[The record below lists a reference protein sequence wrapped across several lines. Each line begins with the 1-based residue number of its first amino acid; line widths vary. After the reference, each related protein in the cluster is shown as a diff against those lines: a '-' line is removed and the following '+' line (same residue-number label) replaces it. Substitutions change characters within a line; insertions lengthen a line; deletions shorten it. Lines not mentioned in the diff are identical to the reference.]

1 MNIYRFLFS
10 RFKWQLFMAVIASMF
25 SAGVS
30 LGMLWALKQ
39 QLNTAVEPVAL
50 PWICAGI
57 LLLFGT
63 GVFAQQL
70 LTNLGHHVVFQ
81 LRKVLVKRILDT
93 DLPTLERIGNAP
105 LYAVLTKD
113 ITAIGSAFNQLPFV
127 AYNCVLVVIGC
138 IYMGYLSPALLGFVV
153 IGLLLGGGIAYGLV
167 SSMRQLMKK
176 VRECDD
182 DIFEGYAG
190 VLDGRYELTLNSQRQ
205 QVFYEKSVLPACENA
220 RDTEI
225 KADQR
230 GILARNISLV
240 LVLSLLFGIFGLGSA
255 LQLSNDIIIGFM
267 LILLFLRTPLNDL
280 TSHLPTLMQG
290 KVSVQK
296 LLTLQLANYEETFEH
311 STIVKP
317 FVTNKFTLELN
328 DISYKY
334 SDIGQG
340 NNFHLGPIN
349 FHMRSGEIIFIIGGN
364 GSGKSTFAKILTGLY
379 TPDAGSIR
387 FNNIAITEEN
397 RAWYRHHFSAIFSD
411 FHLFK
416 DLIGPAKNTGE
427 SYDKSL
433 AEELINLL
441 KIKNKITIS
450 NAKISSTKLSQ
461 GQRKRLAMLLAYI
474 EQRPIWLLDE
484 WAADQDPEYRAFFYL
499 KLLPILRDKGIT
511 IVAITHDDQYFS
523 TADRVLKCEEGRLY
537 LLNNE
542 STIAN

>member
-10 RFKWQLFMAVIASMF
+10 RFKWQLFAAVMTSML
-25 SAGVS
+25 SAGAS
-30 LGMLWALKQ
+30 LAMLWTLKQ
-39 QLNTAVEPVAL
+39 QLNPTGEAAGL
-50 PWICAGI
+50 PWVLGG
-57 LLLFGT
+57 LFLLFIS

-70 LTNLGHHVVFQ
+70 LTNLGHHVVYQ

-93 DLPTLERIGNAP
+93 DLQTLERVGNAP
-105 LYAVLTKD
+105 LYAALTKD

-138 IYMGYLSPALLGFVV
+138 LYMGYLSPKLLGFVV
-153 IGLLLGGGIAYGLV
+153 AGLVLGGGIAYWLV
-167 SSMRQLMKK
+167 NSMRQLMKK

-190 VLDGRYELTLNSQRQ
+190 VLEGRYELTLNSQRQ

-225 KADQR
+225 KADKR
-230 GILARNISLV
+230 GIIARNISLV
-240 LVLSLLFGIFGLGSA
+240 MVLALLFGIFAVGSY
-255 LQLSNDIIIGFM
+255 LNLTNDTIIGFM

-280 TSHLPTLMQG
+280 TSHLPTLIQG

-296 LLTLQLANYEETFEH
+296 LLTLKLADYTKTFNH

-317 FVTNKFTLELN
+317 FVKNEFTLELSN
-328 DISYKY
+328 ISYEY
-334 SDIGQG
+334 DDPNQG
-340 NNFHLGPIN
+340 SSFHLGPIN

-379 TPDAGSIR
+379 TPNEGSIKL
-387 FNNIAITEEN
+387 NNIDINDDN

-416 DLIGPAKNTGE
+416 DLIGPAKSE
-427 SYDKSL
+427 AEPYDKAL
-433 AEELINLL
+433 AEELLNLL
-441 KIKNKITIS
+441 KMNNKV
-450 NAKISSTKLSQ
+450 KISDAQITSTKLSQ

-499 KLLPILRDKGIT
+499 KLLPILKTRGIT

-523 TADRVLKCEEGRLY
+523 TADRVLKCEEGSLY